1 MLKSSGLQK
10 QLRLLAWLYEC
21 LKQLI
26 LNISFIVQMSPQLKC
41 ADTKVFI
48 SYSNVKFVGFFFFC
62 GKSGEELLGFVFF
75 FLGFIFLVTKTDS
88 CFGNVM
94 WQLI

>member
-48 SYSNVKFVGFFFFC
+48 SYSNVKFVGFFFFVVRVERNC
-62 GKSGEELLGFVFF
+62 WVLFCYSGVY
-75 FLGFIFLVTKTDS
+75 FLGD
-88 CFGNVM
+88 
-94 WQLI
+94 